1 MYKVQHLYVDSTV
14 GCYGMYKV
22 TSHAIFHVKY
32 ACVPRAV
39 DGIGTHNI
47 WMGLELTISCL
58 VCIFLTISY
67 RLRWEV
73 RYYPV
78 ELTCG

>member
-47 WMGLELTISCL
+47 LPRMYLSYHLISFAMGS
-58 VCIFLTISY
+58 
-67 RLRWEV
+67 
-73 RYYPV
+73 
-78 ELTCG
+78 